1 MEINNQIRRTKSK
14 LDLFEQEGFNWFL
27 TDLAQELDVD
37 DIFDGAEALKKS
49 YLQYIKDNKKETKQ
63 SEIKFK

>member
-63 SEIKFK
+63 SEIKF

>member
-37 DIFDGAEALKKS
+37 DIFDGVEVLKKS
-49 YLQYIKDNKKETKQ
+49 YLQYIKDNKKEIKQ
-63 SEIKFK
+63 SEIKF

>member
-1 MEINNQIRRTKSK
+1 MEIQNTLRRNQSK
-14 LDLFEQEGFNWFL
+14 LNLFEQEGFNWFL

-63 SEIKFK
+63 SEIKF

>member
-1 MEINNQIRRTKSK
+1 MEINNELRRTKSK
-14 LDLFEQEGFNWFL
+14 LSLMEVEGFNWFL

-63 SEIKFK
+63 SEIKF